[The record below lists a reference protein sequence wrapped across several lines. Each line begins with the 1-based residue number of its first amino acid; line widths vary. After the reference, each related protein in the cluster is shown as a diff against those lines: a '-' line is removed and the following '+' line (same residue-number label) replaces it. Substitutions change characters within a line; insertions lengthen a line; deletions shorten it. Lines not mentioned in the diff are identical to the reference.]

1 MLLVRLKLHCASPQR
16 YPLRARSA
24 PARRTRNGRLAWK
37 CTAWALARSTHV
49 GANVRAGTSQVQDML
64 GFECVTQISTVGSVL
79 AEVSSYAVRRAM
91 VLRTCCAL
99 SGTDGSGVVIL
110 GRSRSDAR
118 RRRSADRDLRDRISR
133 PEALRGRA
141 RYPEQGGEPTSITIG
156 PSSSESATSILLLC
170 P

>member
-1 MLLVRLKLHCASPQR
+1 MNPDKLRSSYGKLVYLLQDSQSADVSSYPVLFCTAPYAPTPMLLVRLKLHCASPQR

-79 AEVSSYAVRRAM
+79 AE
-91 VLRTCCAL
+91 
-99 SGTDGSGVVIL
+99 
-110 GRSRSDAR
+110 
-118 RRRSADRDLRDRISR
+118 
-133 PEALRGRA
+133 
-141 RYPEQGGEPTSITIG
+141 
-156 PSSSESATSILLLC
+156 
-170 P
+170 